1 TSDKIFRQNA
11 KIANFVPQVSDLF
24 FLRGPGF
31 DLFHAILGRLSDYP
45 IEPRTGTFGVLG
57 RAALDAF
64 HQLPERNRFFPG
76 LRAWIGFQTADVPYD
91 RHERARRQAAA
102 DVPPPGAP
110 RALLAAADASA
121 DLLGN
126 FRRLLSW
133 PLLRRETPHQDR
145 DGADRLHHARRACA
159 VSRRRATHRDRRA
172 RRISRPHL
180 RRGETTPGLSREA
193 AARLRLIMRGTAATL
208 APGAL

>member
-1 TSDKIFRQNA
+1 MRKLQILFLKCPIFSSYAARA
-11 KIANFVPQVSDLF
+11 SICFTGFSAGCLITRSS
-24 FLRGPGF
+24 RGLAP
-31 DLFHAILGRLSDYP
+31 LACS
-45 IEPRTGTFGVLG
+45 
-57 RAALDAF
+57 
-64 HQLPERNRFFPG
+64 
-76 LRAWIGFQTADVPYD
+76 
-91 RHERARRQAAA
+91 
-102 DVPPPGAP
+102 GAP
-110 RALLAAADASA
+110 PSTRFTNCPSATVSFPACGRGSGSRRLTYLTTATSAPAGKPQQTFRRLVRHARFSQAADAGA
-121 DLLGN
+121 DLIGN

-193 AARLRLIMRGTAATL
+193 AAHVRLIMRGTAL
-208 APGAL
+208 DEG